1 MEIGSLRNYEAAN
14 RFEPS
19 VIARYTIL
27 LSTAFNKFYHEC
39 NILNADEN
47 LRDARLIAVELTQK
61 TIKDAMGLLGID
73 CPEEM

>member
-1 MEIGSLRNYEAAN
+1 MVSLRNYKAEN

-19 VIARYTIL
+19 VIARYMIL

-61 TIKDAMGLLGID
+61 IIKDAMGLLGIE